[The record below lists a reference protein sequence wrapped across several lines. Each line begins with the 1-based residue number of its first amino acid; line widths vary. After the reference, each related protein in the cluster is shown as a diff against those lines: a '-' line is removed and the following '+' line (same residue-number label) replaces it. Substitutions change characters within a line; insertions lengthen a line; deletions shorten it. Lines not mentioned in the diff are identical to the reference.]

1 MDNLSKD
8 VKKVMEQI
16 NIPEEKLNQ
25 SIKVGV
31 QKAKREKKLR
41 IKKWSYVCSVA
52 VLIFGLF
59 LGSASVSP
67 TMAKIASKIPILGQI
82 FYSDADVGYLISDK
96 LEENGYKSSIQISS
110 SNKEIN
116 IRIED
121 PMDDEQKR
129 KKVAGIA
136 QSILDAKQ
144 YDAYSVTVASDTNAP
159 TEEPI
164 KDEAVQKES
173 ARFQSIDAELREEL
187 KQRNIEVW
195 SIMSMNNSNT
205 LVLNIPDTETRT
217 EEIKQIANEI
227 FEKNQITS
235 ISLDIKK
242 VKLDKKEQE
251 SRWAEIVRLIQG
263 DLKGKKEY
271 KVRTVGFTVNPKPTI
286 LVDLS
291 ISNVDDRAK
300 RFAKELETVI
310 NDSLDSEQI
319 QPKVKND
326 NYKIE
331 IYNSKG
337 KKLN

>member
-25 SIKVGV
+25 AVLLGV

-52 VLIFGLF
+52 VLMFGLF

-67 TMAKIASKIPILGQI
+67 TMAKIVSKIPLLGQI
-82 FYSDADVGYLISDK
+82 FYSDADVGYLISEK
-96 LEENGYKSSIQISS
+96 LEDNGYKSSIQISS
-110 SNKEIN
+110 INKEIN
-116 IRIED
+116 IKIKD
-121 PMDDEQKR
+121 PTDDEQKR

-144 YDAYSVTVASDTNAP
+144 YDAYSVTVASDTNVSKG
-159 TEEPI
+159 EPM
-164 KDEAVQKES
+164 KDEDVQKES
-173 ARFQSIDAELREEL
+173 EKFQSIDAELRKEL

-195 SIMSMNNSNT
+195 SIMSMNNPNS
-205 LVLNIPDTETRT
+205 LVLTISDTETRT
-217 EEIKQIANEI
+217 DEIRQIANGI
-227 FEKNQITS
+227 FERNQTS

-242 VKLDKKEQE
+242 VELDKKKQE
-251 SRWAEIVRLIQG
+251 SRWADIVRLIQG

-271 KVRTVGFTVNPKPTI
+271 KVRTVGFTVNPEPTI
-286 LVDLS
+286 LVHLS
-291 ISNVDDRAK
+291 ISNEDDGAK
-300 RFAKELETVI
+300 SFAKELEKVI
-310 NDSLDSEQI
+310 NDSLGTEQI
-319 QPKVKND
+319 QQKIKND

-331 IYNSKG
+331 IYNSEE